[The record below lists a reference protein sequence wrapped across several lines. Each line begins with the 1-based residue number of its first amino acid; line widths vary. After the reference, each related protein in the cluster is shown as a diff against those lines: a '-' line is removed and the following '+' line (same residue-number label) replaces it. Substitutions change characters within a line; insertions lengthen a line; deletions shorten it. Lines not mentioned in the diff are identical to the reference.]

1 MSEVNERSAPTG
13 NEALRR
19 IRTDAVLAAL
29 REHGPVSRTEL
40 AGLTG
45 YRPSSLTEIVR
56 ELMASGHVVE
66 AGAGDSSGGRRPR
79 MLEFNPAAESLIA
92 VSLEGE
98 QARVSVVD
106 LAGELLGAHSR
117 AVDPHEPLDGL
128 VAVIDQA
135 LKEHLRPRPGRVVFS
150 LPGVA
155 TEAGAVTLS
164 PVLEALGGR
173 SLTDALTERVGLPVQ
188 VSNDVNLIA
197 LGERERGAAADVDDL
212 VLIYVG
218 YGIGA
223 AVVSGGTLCRGAA
236 GFAGEIGFLPAGLPP
251 TPHTGGRGEFERRWS
266 VPGIRQALSE
276 IDGGSAGAPVAEL
289 ADRAGEPAVAALR
302 RQVIEAWAYAAI
314 VCACVVN
321 PARVV
326 FAGAATEL
334 GPDGLAE
341 LAELVGSA
349 APSAP
354 EVVFAELGAQALHI
368 GAVSPSLMSPA
379 ANTTQPS
386 REG

>member
-1 MSEVNERSAPTG
+1 MSEVTERSAPTG

-19 IRTDAVLAAL
+19 IRTEAVLAAL

-56 ELMASGHVVE
+56 KLMGSGHVLEV
-66 AGAGDSSGGRRPR
+66 GAGDSSGGRRPR
-79 MLEFNPAAESLIA
+79 LLAFNPAAESLIA

-98 QARVSVVD
+98 QARVSVLD
-106 LAGELLGAHSR
+106 LAGELLGGYSR
-117 AVDPHEPLDGL
+117 AVDPHAPLDGL
-128 VAVIDQA
+128 TDVIRNAVDA
-135 LKEHLRPRPGRVVFS
+135 HPEPRPGRVVFS

-155 TEAGAVTLS
+155 TAGGAVALS
-164 PVLEALGGR
+164 PVLESLGSR
-173 SLTDALTERVGLPVQ
+173 SLTEELTARVGLPVQ

-223 AVVSGGTLCRGAA
+223 AVISGGALCRGAA
-236 GFAGEIGFLPAGLPP
+236 GFAGEIGFLPTGLPP
-251 TPHTGGRGEFERRWS
+251 APHTGGRGEFEKRWS

-276 IDGGSAGAPVAEL
+276 LDGAVGGAPVAEL
-289 ADRAGEPAVAALR
+289 AARAGDPAVAALR

-341 LAELVGSA
+341 LAALVGSS

-354 EVVFAELGAQALHI
+354 EVVFAELGSRALHI
-368 GAVSPSLMSPA
+368 GAVSPSLITPA
-379 ANTTQPS
+379 ADTVQPM

>member
-1 MSEVNERSAPTG
+1 MSEVSDRSAPTG

-56 ELMASGHVVE
+56 ELMGSGHVIEV
-66 AGAGDSSGGRRPR
+66 GAGDSSGGRRPR
-79 MLEFNPAAESLIA
+79 MLEFNPSAESLVA

-106 LAGELLGAHSR
+106 LAGELLGSYSL
-117 AVDPHEPLDGL
+117 AVDPDAPLDGL
-128 VAVIDQA
+128 SDVVHQA
-135 LKEHLRPRPGRVVFS
+135 LRMHPKPSPSRVVFS

-155 TEAGAVTLS
+155 TAEGAVALS
-164 PVLEALGGR
+164 PVLESLGGR
-173 SLTDALTERVGLPVQ
+173 SLTEALAERVGLPVQ
-188 VSNDVNLIA
+188 ISNDVNLIA

-212 VLIYVG
+212 VLVYVG

-223 AVVSGGTLCRGAA
+223 AIVSGGALCRGAA

-251 TPHTGGRGEFERRWS
+251 APHSGGRGEFERRWS
-266 VPGIRQALSE
+266 VPGIRQALPE
-276 IDGGSAGAPVAEL
+276 LDGRADDAPVAEL
-289 ADRAGEPAVAALR
+289 AARAGEPAVAELR

-341 LAELVGSA
+341 LAALVGSA

-354 EVVFAELGAQALHI
+354 EVVFAELGPRALHI
-368 GAVSPSLMSPA
+368 GAVSPSLIPPA
-379 ANTTQPS
+379 ANTAQPV